1 MAKKGKPLKIL
12 VCAASGKLG
21 RAIVADA
28 LDKDHSVAAIVRT
41 GGGNSKPDLRVGRSD
56 ELADVHVGDAA
67 DQAFVS
73 KTLASGPFDVVCVAV
88 GAEAADVV
96 TSVIS
101 AVAAAEPSPVL
112 MMTGG
117 APALV
122 ACWVVLWGVA
132 STPRGRDR
140 ARRSPATA
148 RRRPW
153 IGRTRAL
160 TGRES
165 SQTST
170 LASPGTRSARRR
182 SLAGAWS
189 VRRRWSKEKHTAS
202 TALARKR
209 STSPPPT
216 PRCDTKPWRPL
227 SSTSLQNSS
236 RARKRTTKSA
246 SPLRPATRCRATST
260 AA

>member
-101 AVAAAEPSPVL
+101 AAWARADARPSRKRGWTVEGAVTDRRRRRGYDSRRTRWSGRRSRRPSPRQ
-112 MMTGG
+112 
-117 APALV
+117 
-122 ACWVVLWGVA
+122 C
-132 STPRGRDR
+132 
-140 ARRSPATA
+140 
-148 RRRPW
+148 
-153 IGRTRAL
+153 
-160 TGRES
+160 
-165 SQTST
+165 
-170 LASPGTRSARRR
+170 
-182 SLAGAWS
+182 
-189 VRRRWSKEKHTAS
+189 
-202 TALARKR
+202 
-209 STSPPPT
+209 
-216 PRCDTKPWRPL
+216 
-227 SSTSLQNSS
+227 
-236 RARKRTTKSA
+236 
-246 SPLRPATRCRATST
+246 
-260 AA
+260 

>member
-122 ACWVVLWGVA
+122 ARDGKTSAVDWAYKGADWARELANLHLGVTWNALRA
-132 STPRGRDR
+132 STIPRWSMVCPSAMVEGK
-140 ARRSPATA
+140 TH
-148 RRRPW
+148 
-153 IGRTRAL
+153 GFHRTRPEEIDKSSADASL
-160 TGRES
+160 RYEAVAAAFVNVAAELVAGKETYNKKRVAFTTGNEMS
-165 SQTST
+165 CYQYCCMT
-170 LASPGTRSARRR
+170 LV
-182 SLAGAWS
+182 SL
-189 VRRRWSKEKHTAS
+189 
-202 TALARKR
+202 
-209 STSPPPT
+209 
-216 PRCDTKPWRPL
+216 
-227 SSTSLQNSS
+227 
-236 RARKRTTKSA
+236 
-246 SPLRPATRCRATST
+246 
-260 AA
+260 